1 MDEFSELKAAAM
13 AATPGPW
20 EWFTSNSMA
29 RLSSTPSG
37 KDGDVLSSFRA
48 SDGVP
53 CVSVS
58 QYDMAFIAAA
68 NPAAVLALLAELEFE
83 KQNNAGVAGMVEDYE
98 TKLEAKDDALRA
110 IAFHVSAGGYN
121 ADSVDAEVF
130 KQKIIDGINSISDVQ
145 IKRIAALEAIQAD
158 TSQVFKEIGNELGCN
173 PDNESIMMAI
183 DDLKK
188 DNTSLRDQRAGLVQ
202 AASELQAKL
211 ATPVRLPDIRS
222 DDYHETGWFQH
233 MKYYRDVERSI
244 LAAGFAVGDE

>member
-1 MDEFSELKAAAM
+1 MDKFSELKSAAM

-20 EWFTSNSMA
+20 QWFTSNSMA

-37 KDGDVLSSFRA
+37 KDGDVLSAFRA

-68 NPAAVLALLAELEFE
+68 NPAVVLELLAELE
-83 KQNNAGVAGMVEDYE
+83 
-98 TKLEAKDDALRA
+98 AKDEQNKLLMREIEHGKKLR
-110 IAFHVSAGGYN
+110 VNMQKN
-121 ADSVDAEVF
+121 ADSLSER
-130 KQKIIDGINSISDVQ
+130 IDE
-145 IKRIAALEAIQAD
+145 LE
-158 TSQVFKEIGNELGCN
+158 
-173 PDNESIMMAI
+173 
-183 DDLKK
+183 
-188 DNTSLRDQRAGLVQ
+188 
-202 AASELQAKL
+202 AKL

-244 LAAGFAVGDE
+244 LAAGFTMGDE